1 MAVVRD
7 QGSEPVPTGI
17 QVAGGAALVVG
28 AALVA
33 AAVFTPGELP
43 GRVLLIAGVV
53 GAYAAVVA
61 DLRAVAAVSAL
72 GAATFV
78 GFLAHRYGEL
88 TGPGHAWSHAVLIGF
103 AAVLGAGY
111 RYVRSINL
119 DHDDAPRPPLSRA
132 LGSTTVVAPPDRP
145 EERRAA

>member
-1 MAVVRD
+1 MGVVRD
-7 QGSEPVPTGI
+7 QETGI
-17 QVAGGAALVVG
+17 RVAGGAALVVG

-43 GRVLLIAGVV
+43 GRVLLIAGAV

-61 DLRAVAAVSAL
+61 DLRAVAAVTAL

-78 GFLAHRYGEL
+78 GFLANRYGEL
-88 TGPGHAWSHAVLIGF
+88 TGSGAAWSHAVLIGF

-111 RYVRSINL
+111 RHIRSINV
-119 DHDDAPRPPLSRA
+119 DHDEVPRRPPLRRVPGPTA
-132 LGSTTVVAPPDRP
+132 VVVPPDRP
-145 EERRAA
+145 EGRRAA